1 MCGVFLVFYSF
12 LFNICFL
19 SPFQIRI
26 YLVPTKITAL
36 LSGFYGA
43 VSVITTSLK
52 FMNDIDFRSDV
63 DKWYIVIYLLGI
75 AKALAGSRSFFK
87 GVVIQYVPQE
97 LMKIE

>member
-1 MCGVFLVFYSF
+1 
-12 LFNICFL
+12 
-19 SPFQIRI
+19 
-26 YLVPTKITAL
+26 
-36 LSGFYGA
+36 
-43 VSVITTSLK
+43 
-52 FMNDIDFRSDV
+52 MNDIDFRSDV